1 MVLIGGLIGIT
12 IAVVIGVN
20 LLPTIA
26 NAVSTGAGGGLTGA
40 SGPWVN
46 LVTLLPLVVAA
57 IIIIGAVSYISNK

>member
-26 NAVSTGAGGGLTGA
+26 TAVSVGTGGGLVGQT
-40 SGPWVN
+40 GPWVN
-46 LVTLLPLVVAA
+46 LVSLLPLVVAA